1 MKYLKKFNEKLNLK
15 DRTELLDFCE
25 TTLAYLIDERFSID
39 CTFTNVRDGVI
50 KIDLEKVDGFN
61 QRSSFLWDDVKD
73 YYIPFLQLLN
83 NRYDIIPY
91 GNRTKNNVC
100 FDTFFHEAYFS
111 VEDVIADRVRDFNG
125 DEFGHK
131 DKTHCISVK
140 VKEKK

>member
-15 DRTELLDFCE
+15 DKTELLDFCE
-25 TTLAYLIDERFSID
+25 TSLAYLIDEGFSID
-39 CTFTNVRDGVI
+39 CAFTNVRDGVI

-83 NRYDIIPY
+83 NRYDIISY
-91 GNRTKNNVC
+91 GSRAKNNVC
-100 FDTFFHEAYFS
+100 FDTFFYEAYFS
-111 VEDVIADRVRDFNG
+111 VEDVIADRVKDFNG

-131 DKTHCISVK
+131 HKTHYISVK